1 MRIRFFLIV
10 CILCLASNVFAQTKH
25 TCDSMIACLNKTQD
39 SQKASLCNEICWSM
53 RNSNPVLAIQYGM
66 QALDYAQKY
75 NDYRQICKSYSF
87 IGVCYRNVGNYSDA
101 LNYYQLG
108 LKVAQDNNI
117 KDQIAYANI
126 NISNLNF
133 YQGDIENVEYNL
145 REALLIGNEIND
157 TLIVAYCYLNIGR
170 LYCEDYSRI
179 PEGIEYI
186 SKSLALRK
194 SHSSNDVLSIA
205 SCLKY
210 LGDAYFEKQE
220 FAIANKYYRESW
232 AIVYNQQDL
241 SLLSALQERR
251 ADICLKHN
259 DLDSAMIYAYSALSY
274 AKRAGVMIRTN
285 HIYNIIANIY
295 DRKQDFENAMIYYKN
310 QLVAYDSL
318 FEDRLKQKVINIE
331 FIAQQYRKQQEINM
345 LNQEKRSNNIIV
357 SFLFVFL
364 ILFAFFI
371 FMLLKINKKNKKI
384 NEILNQKNE
393 ENEKNLQAIS
403 IINKEIGDKNDVL
416 EEQKV
421 FIEEQ
426 NQLLSSQQYQ
436 IRDSIVYAKRIQDAL
451 LPSNEIFENNFKD
464 YFVLY
469 KPRDVVSGDFY
480 WVKDDLDYT
489 ILALGDCTGH
499 GVPGAF
505 MSMLGI
511 SALYEIFGHIQNRKS
526 SFIMEEMRKMVKNLL
541 QQKISNISYSNDG
554 IDLAIC
560 VINKKT
566 KVLDYCGANIPL
578 IIIRDGLL
586 KEYSPDRNPVG
597 IYLKEEDF
605 HSQIIQ
611 LYSFDKIYLSSD
623 GFTSQFGDV
632 NRTKFKMFR
641 YRKMLEE
648 NYSLPMKTQ
657 CSRYENIF
665 NHWKGNNIQ
674 FDDIL
679 VIGVEV

>member
-1 MRIRFFLIV
+1 MCF
-10 CILCLASNVFAQTKH
+10 ASNVFAQTKH
-25 TCDSMIACLNKTQD
+25 QCDSMIGCIDKTHD
-39 SQKASLCNEICWSM
+39 SLKASLYNEICWKL
-53 RNSNPVLAIQYGM
+53 RNSNPAMAIQYGM
-66 QALDYAQKY
+66 QAIDFAKKYRDYK
-75 NDYRQICKSYSF
+75 QISKSYSF

-101 LNYYQLG
+101 LDYYQMG
-108 LKVAQDNNI
+108 LNVAMDNND
-117 KDQIAYANI
+117 KEQIAYAYI

-133 YQGDIENVEYNL
+133 YQDDIENVEYNL

-157 TLIVAYCYLNIGR
+157 TMIVAYCYLNIGR
-170 LYCEDYSRI
+170 LYCQDFSRI
-179 PEGIEYI
+179 PEAIEYI
-186 SKSLALRK
+186 NKSLNLRK
-194 SHSSNDVLSIA
+194 KHSSNDVLAIA
-205 SCLKY
+205 TSLKY

-220 FAIANKYYRESW
+220 YALANKYYRQSW
-232 AIVYNQQDL
+232 AIVFDQQDL

-251 ADICLKHN
+251 ADICLKNN

-274 AKRAGVMIRTN
+274 AKRAGVIVRTN
-285 HIYNIIANIY
+285 HIYNIIASIY
-295 DRKQDFENAMIYYKN
+295 DKKQDFENAMIYYKN
-310 QLVAYDSL
+310 QLEAYDSL

-331 FIAQQYRKQQEINM
+331 FSAQQYRKQQEINL
-345 LNQEKRSNNIIV
+345 LNQEKRSKNLIV
-357 SFLFVFL
+357 VSLFVFL

-371 FMLLKINKKNKKI
+371 FLLLKVNKKNKKI

-403 IINKEIGDKNDVL
+403 IINQEIGNKNDVL

-451 LPSNEIFENNFKD
+451 LPSKEVFENNFKD

-480 WVKDDLDYT
+480 WIKEDVDYT

-511 SALYEIFGHIQNRKS
+511 SALYEIVGHNQIRKS
-526 SFIMEEMRKMVKNLL
+526 NFIMEEMRKMVKNLL
-541 QQKISNISYSNDG
+541 QQKISNSSYSNDG

-586 KEYSPDRNPVG
+586 KEYAPDRNPVG

-611 LYSFDKIYLSSD
+611 LYSFDKIYISSD
-623 GFTSQFGDV
+623 GFVSQFGDV

-648 NYSLPMKTQ
+648 NFSLSMKNQ